1 MTYSSG
7 KDGSLSLVNSSSNVA
22 TAIAKVS
29 NWSLSATVDTLETT
43 VLSESDRSYVPGLRT
58 ISGSA
63 TVFYYDDAPK
73 SLLERIIKPGA
84 VSESD
89 ILVIKLGWGNKFIQG
104 DCIIT
109 SAELN
114 CAVGEVM
121 QATIQFQFTGALKTN
136 PLGVSL

>member
-1 MTYSSG
+1 MTYYSG
-7 KDGSLSLVNSSSNVA
+7 KDGTLTYNGSSV
-22 TAIAKVS
+22 AKVS
-29 NWSLSATVDTLETT
+29 NWSISSTVDTLETT
-43 VLSESDRSYVPGLRT
+43 VLTESDRSYVPGLRT

-63 TVFYYDDAPK
+63 TIFYYDEPNVPAAPK

-89 ILVIKLGWGNKFIQG
+89 ILVIKLGWGTKFIQG

-121 QATIQFQFTGALKTN
+121 QATIQFQFTGPLKTS

>member
-1 MTYSSG
+1 MTYYSG
-7 KDGSLSLVNSSSNVA
+7 KDGSLSLVTNNVA

-29 NWSLSATVDTLETT
+29 NWSMSATVDTLETT

-58 ISGSA
+58 MSGSA
-63 TVFYYDDAPK
+63 TIFYYDDAPK
-73 SLLERIIKPGA
+73 SLLERIIKTTA

-89 ILVIKLGWGNKFIQG
+89 ILIIKLGWGTKFIQG

-121 QATIQFQFTGALKTN
+121 QATIQFQFTGPLKN
-136 PLGVSL
+136 SPLGVSL

>member
-1 MTYSSG
+1 MTYYSG
-7 KDGSLSLVNSSSNVA
+7 KDGSLSLVTNNVA

-29 NWSLSATVDTLETT
+29 NWSMSATVDTLETT
-43 VLSESDRSYVPGLRT
+43 VLTESDRSYVPGLRT
-58 ISGSA
+58 MSGSA
-63 TVFYYDDAPK
+63 TIFYYDDAPK
-73 SLLERIIKPGA
+73 SLLERIIKTTA

-89 ILVIKLGWGNKFIQG
+89 ILIIKLGWGTKFIQG

-121 QATIQFQFTGALKTN
+121 QATIQFQFTGPLKTS